1 MVSNSLAGGRMP
13 APLLPIREI
22 TGKLNIP
29 DEFVEPWGTH
39 IAKLRLEMLS
49 APHPPSRRRLIL
61 VTAMTSTSSG
71 EGKTVTSI
79 GLAQA
84 LERIGKTS
92 IVTLREPSLGPVF
105 GLKGG
110 ATGGGRS
117 EVLPSERINLH
128 FSGDFH
134 AVTSAHNLLAAMLD
148 AHIHHGNAL
157 RVDVKNVLWP
167 RTMDMNDRALRTIVS
182 GLGGLANGPARETG
196 FVITAA
202 SEIMAILG
210 LTCSRQ
216 DLRRRLDQ
224 VVVALDYDGKAI
236 RAQDLQATGAMM
248 VLLNDAIMPNL
259 VQTTEHTPAI
269 VHTGPFA
276 NIAHGTSSVLAQRMA
291 LQLADYVVNETG
303 FAADLG
309 AEKYFDLVMPSS
321 GLQPSAAVLIVS
333 ARSILRQG
341 GKNASTLP
349 LSVSFQ
355 AGFEN
360 IDTHLDTLRK
370 FGVPVVVAINKFPG
384 DTVEQLDAI
393 SSFCRDLEVES
404 AVSEVYEQGGVGG
417 IDLAEK
423 VVSAADDA
431 SVASV
436 RTLYTPDLPL
446 REKIETIARE
456 VYGAREV
463 GFEPAARKKL
473 EVFTQRGYGHLP
485 VCMAKTQA
493 SLTDDP
499 EVLGAPRNWTLT
511 VRDAGLFAGAGFVVA
526 VTGEMMLMPG
536 LGKSPQAMRVD
547 VDDETGA
554 IQGLI

>member
-1 MVSNSLAGGRMP
+1 MP
-13 APLLPIREI
+13 AALLPIQEI
-22 TGKLNIP
+22 AAKLNIP
-29 DEFVEPWGTH
+29 GEFLEPCGTH
-39 IAKLRLEMLS
+39 IAKLRLELLS
-49 APHPPSRRRLIL
+49 APRPPSRRRLIL

-84 LERIGKTS
+84 LERMGKTAM
-92 IVTLREPSLGPVF
+92 VTLREPSLGPVF

-134 AVTSAHNLLAAMLD
+134 AVTSAHNLLAAMLE

-157 RVDVKNVLWP
+157 RIDVNNVLWP

-182 GLGGLANGPARETG
+182 GLGGAANGPARETG

-224 VVVALDYDGKAI
+224 VVVALDYEGKAI
-236 RAQDLQATGAMM
+236 RAQDLHATGAMM

-269 VHTGPFA
+269 IHTGPFA
-276 NIAHGTSSVLAQRMA
+276 NIAHGTSSVLSLRMA
-291 LQLADYVVNETG
+291 LHLADYVVNETG

-309 AEKYFDLVMPSS
+309 AEKFFDLVMPSS
-321 GLQPSAAVLIVS
+321 GLQPSATVLIVS

-341 GKNASTLP
+341 GKDASALP
-349 LSVSFQ
+349 ISAGFK

-360 IDTHLDTLRK
+360 IARHVETLRK
-370 FGVPVVVAINKFPG
+370 FGVPVVAAINKFPG
-384 DTVEQLDAI
+384 DSVEQLDAI
-393 SSFCRDLEVES
+393 GGFCRELEIES
-404 AVSEVYEQGGVGG
+404 AVSEVYERGGVGG
-417 IDLAEK
+417 VDLAEK
-423 VVSAADDA
+423 VAAAADHA
-431 SVASV
+431 SRTSL
-436 RTLYTPDLPL
+436 RTLYTPEQSL
-446 REKIETIARE
+446 REKIETVARE
-456 VYGAREV
+456 VYGAGEV
-463 GFEPAARKKL
+463 VLEPAARKKL
-473 EVFTQRGYGHLP
+473 EVFTQRGYGQLP

-499 EVLGAPRNWTLT
+499 DVLGAPTGWTLT

-536 LGKSPQAMRVD
+536 LGKSPQAFRVD
-547 VDDETGA
+547 VDDDTGA
-554 IQGLI
+554 IRGLI

>member
-1 MVSNSLAGGRMP
+1 ML

-22 TGKLNIP
+22 TAKLDIP
-29 DEFVEPWGTH
+29 DAFVEPWGTH
-39 IAKLRLEMLS
+39 VAKLRLELLS
-49 APHPPSRRRLIL
+49 APRPPSRRRLIL

-167 RTMDMNDRALRTIVS
+167 RTMDINDRALRTIVS
-182 GLGGLANGPARETG
+182 GLGGLTNGPARENG

-210 LTCSRQ
+210 LTCGRQ

-224 VVVALDYDGKAI
+224 VVVALDFDGKAI

-269 VHTGPFA
+269 IHTGPFA

-291 LQLADYVVNETG
+291 LHLADYVVNETG

-341 GKNASTLP
+341 GKNASALP
-349 LSVSFQ
+349 LRAGFQ

-360 IDTHLDTLRK
+360 IAKHVDTLRK
-370 FGVPVVVAINKFPG
+370 FRVPVVVAINKFPG

-393 SSFCRDLEVES
+393 SSFGRELEVES
-404 AVSEVYEQGGVGG
+404 AVSEVYEQGGAGG

-423 VVSAADDA
+423 VVGAAENASAAA
-431 SVASV
+431 V
-436 RTLYTPDLPL
+436 RTLYTPDLQL

-456 VYGAREV
+456 IYGAGEV
-463 GFEPAARKKL
+463 VYEPAARKKL
-473 EVFTQRGYGHLP
+473 EVFTQRGYGLLP

-536 LGKSPQAMRVD
+536 LGKSPQAVRVD
-547 VDDETGA
+547 VDDKTGV

>member
-1 MVSNSLAGGRMP
+1 MS

-22 TGKLNIP
+22 TAKLNIP
-29 DEFVEPWGTH
+29 DTFVEPWGTH
-39 IAKLRLEMLS
+39 IAKLRLELLS
-49 APHPPSRRRLIL
+49 APRPPGRRRLIL

-134 AVTSAHNLLAAMLD
+134 AVTSAHNLRAAMLD
-148 AHIHHGNAL
+148 AHIHHGNGL

-167 RTMDMNDRALRTIVS
+167 RTMDMNDRSLRTIVS
-182 GLGGLANGPARETG
+182 GLGGLMNGPARETG

-202 SEIMAILG
+202 SEVMAILG
-210 LTCSRQ
+210 LACSRQ

-236 RAQDLQATGAMM
+236 RAQDLHATGAMM
-248 VLLNDAIMPNL
+248 VLLNDAILPNL

-269 VHTGPFA
+269 IHTGPFA
-276 NIAHGTSSVLAQRMA
+276 NIAHGTSSVLSLRMA

-333 ARSILRQG
+333 VRSILRQG

-349 LSVSFQ
+349 LSAGFQ

-360 IDTHLDTLRK
+360 IAKHIDTLRK

-384 DTVEQLDAI
+384 DTVEQLAAI
-393 SSFCRDLEVES
+393 GAFCRELGVES
-404 AVSEVYEQGGVGG
+404 AVSEVYERGGAGG

-423 VVSAADDA
+423 VVSAAEQA
-431 SVASV
+431 GVGCG
-436 RTLYTPDLPL
+436 RTLYTPDRPL

-456 VYGAREV
+456 VYGASDV
-463 GFEPAARKKL
+463 AFEPTARKKL
-473 EVFTQRGYGHLP
+473 DVFTQRGYAHLP
-485 VCMAKTQA
+485 VCVAKTQA

-536 LGKSPQAMRVD
+536 LGKSPQAVRVD

>member
-1 MVSNSLAGGRMP
+1 MP

-22 TGKLNIP
+22 ATKLDIP

-39 IAKLRLEMLS
+39 IAKLRLELLS
-49 APHPPSRRRLIL
+49 APRTPSRQRLIL
-61 VTAMTSTSSG
+61 ITAMTSTSSG

-84 LERIGKTS
+84 LEQIGKMS

-110 ATGGGRS
+110 ATGGGCS

-134 AVTSAHNLLAAMLD
+134 AVTSANNLLAAMLD

-157 RVDVKNVLWP
+157 RVDMNNVLWP
-167 RTMDMNDRALRTIVS
+167 RTMDTNDRALRTIVS
-182 GLGGLANGPARETG
+182 GLGGPANGPARETG

-216 DLRRRLDQ
+216 DMRRRLDE

-236 RAQDLQATGAMM
+236 RAKDLHATGAMM

-259 VQTTEHTPAI
+259 VQTTENTPAI
-269 VHTGPFA
+269 IHTGPFA

-291 LQLADYVVNETG
+291 LHLADYVVNETG

-309 AEKYFDLVMPSS
+309 VEKYFDLVMPSS

-333 ARSILRQG
+333 VRSILRHG
-341 GKNASTLP
+341 GKNASTQP
-349 LSVSFQ
+349 LSVGFQ

-360 IDTHLDTLRK
+360 IAKHMDTLRR
-370 FGVPVVVAINKFPG
+370 FGVPVVVAINRFPG
-384 DTVEQLDAI
+384 DSVEQLGAI
-393 SSFCRDLEVES
+393 SSFCRDLDVES
-404 AVSEVYEQGGVGG
+404 AVSEVYERGGAGG
-417 IDLAEK
+417 IELGEK
-423 VVSAADDA
+423 VVSAAEQTGLD
-431 SVASV
+431 SG
-436 RTLYTPDLPL
+436 RPLYTPELPL

-456 VYGAREV
+456 VYGAGEV
-463 GFEPAARKKL
+463 VFEPAARKKL
-473 EVFTQRGYGHLP
+473 EIFTQRGYGHLP

-499 EVLGAPRNWTLT
+499 EVLGAPRAWTLT
-511 VRDAGLFAGAGFVVA
+511 VKDAGLFAGAGFVVA

-536 LGKSPQAMRVD
+536 LGKFPQAVRVD
-547 VDDETGA
+547 VDDKTGA

>member
-1 MVSNSLAGGRMP
+1 MP
-13 APLLPIREI
+13 APLLPIAEI
-22 TGKLNIP
+22 AAKLNIP
-29 DEFVEPWGTH
+29 DAFVEPSGTH
-39 IAKLRLEMLS
+39 IAKLRLELLS
-49 APHPPSRRRLIL
+49 APRPPSRRRLIL

-134 AVTSAHNLLAAMLD
+134 AVTSANNLLAAMLD
-148 AHIHHGNAL
+148 AHIHHGNVL
-157 RVDVKNVLWP
+157 RIDVNNVLWP

-182 GLGGLANGPARETG
+182 GLGGAANGPGRETG

-236 RAQDLQATGAMM
+236 RAQDLHATGAMM

-291 LQLADYVVNETG
+291 LYLADYVVNETG

-321 GLQPSAAVLIVS
+321 GLQPSAAVIIVS

-349 LSVSFQ
+349 LSAGFR

-360 IDTHLDTLRK
+360 IARHIETLRK
-370 FGVPVVVAINKFPG
+370 FGVPVVAAINKFPG

-393 SSFCRDLEVES
+393 ASFCRELEVNS
-404 AVSEVYEQGGVGG
+404 ALSEVFELGGAGGV
-417 IDLAEK
+417 DLAEK
-423 VVSAADDA
+423 VVDAADNA
-431 SVASV
+431 SPTSI
-436 RTLYTPDLPL
+436 RTLYTPEQPL
-446 REKIETIARE
+446 RDKIETIAHQ
-456 VYGAREV
+456 VYGAGEV
-463 GFEPAARKKL
+463 VFEPAARKKL
-473 EVFTQRGYGHLP
+473 EVFTQRGYAHLP

-499 EVLGAPRNWTLT
+499 DVLGSPSGWTLT
-511 VRDAGLFAGAGFVVA
+511 VRDARLFAGAGFVVA

-536 LGKSPQAMRVD
+536 LGKSPQAFRVD
-547 VDDETGA
+547 VDDKTGT